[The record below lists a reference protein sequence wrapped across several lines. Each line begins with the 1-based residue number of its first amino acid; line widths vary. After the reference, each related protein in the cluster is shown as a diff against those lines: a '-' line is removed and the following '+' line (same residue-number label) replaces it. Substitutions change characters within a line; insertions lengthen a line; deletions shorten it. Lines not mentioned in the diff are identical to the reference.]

1 MIKVKGGDYG
11 KGCISIIII
20 YVAIKF
26 ILCAYI
32 MYNLVT
38 VAILIYVNTV

>member
-1 MIKVKGGDYG
+1 MIKVRGGDYG
-11 KGCISIIII
+11 KGCISIIIII

-32 MYNLVT
+32 MYHLVT
-38 VAILIYVNTV
+38 VDVNTV